1 MEVNLKKK
9 IDQLAKSDLNSSSE
23 SITAKII
30 TNTPLESSLHIEELK
45 ILPQSYTLKSL
56 KKPIQDFITNSFFLK
71 NRLYVKFDS
80 VKIKIEL
87 GASGFN
93 IDGLEEYLIK
103 KPINK

>member
-23 SITAKII
+23 SITAKIL

-56 KKPIQDFITNSFFLK
+56 KKPI
-71 NRLYVKFDS
+71 
-80 VKIKIEL
+80 
-87 GASGFN
+87 
-93 IDGLEEYLIK
+93 
-103 KPINK
+103 